1 MSEYFSGNVEEGIR
15 LVWMQ
20 FDKEKALEGRRLLL
34 EAAKEGDKDAYCFL
48 ARTYFGVN
56 GLEED
61 RDTAFELLQKSRELG
76 SACGLL
82 TMLQFEKLAKK
93 TFKIAG
99 REACMQAA
107 KEVREKAE
115 GGHVFC
121 QYIMGLCYFWGGY
134 LLTESFQDPDDALD
148 ERIPGALFWL
158 EKALKGGLTLALV
171 NLSDLYSSLGEEKKL
186 EEAMKLAAEKGD
198 PFWQELLA
206 DRLFEEE
213 RYKEAFRWY
222 ERLAEAGD
230 IKALYDMGFQYEHGM
245 GIEASPEKALAAYE
259 VGAKQGMQACQLRL
273 GKLNLWGKFVPKD
286 EAQAYH
292 WFSQAAEEEEDGGDE
307 TNPICELA
315 KMWKGHCLLYGLG
328 VKKDEDGG
336 TDLLYAAL
344 DYNFPG
350 KGEDQEMLEESQF
363 DWKEDVLQL
372 FWDLGDAYEN
382 GLGVPVKEHNAG
394 YYFSILA
401 EEGWPEAIEKMKHY
415 RQGGLLK
422 RWKRIK

>member
-1 MSEYFSGNVEEGIR
+1 MSEYFSSNVEEGIR

-20 FDKEKALEGRRLLL
+20 FDEEKAREGKRLLL
-34 EAAKEGDKDAYCFL
+34 EAAKEGDGNACCFL

-61 RDTAFELLQKSRELG
+61 MDTAFELLQKSQELG

-82 TMLQFEKLAKK
+82 TMLQFKRLVKK
-93 TFKIAG
+93 ALKSAG
-99 REACMQAA
+99 QEVCIQAA

-115 GGHVFC
+115 GGHAFC
-121 QYIMGLCYFWGGY
+121 QYIMGLYYFWGGY
-134 LLTESFQDPDDALD
+134 LLTEQFQDQDKALE
-148 ERIPGALFWL
+148 ERIPGALLWL
-158 EKALKGGLTLALV
+158 EKALKNGVTLALV
-171 NLSDLYSSLGEEKKL
+171 NLSDLYSYLGEEKKL
-186 EEAMKLAAEKGD
+186 EEAMNFAAEKGD
-198 PFWQELLA
+198 PIWQWLLA
-206 DRLFEEE
+206 EQLFDEE
-213 RYKEAFRWY
+213 RYEEAFRWY

-230 IKALYDMGFQYEHGM
+230 IKARFDMGFQYEHGL
-245 GIEASPEKALAAYE
+245 GIEANPEKALAAYE
-259 VGAKQGMQACQLRL
+259 MGAKQGIQTCQLRL

-286 EAQAYH
+286 ESQAYH
-292 WFSQAAEEEEDGGDE
+292 WFCQAAGNEDEVEDE
-307 TNPICELA
+307 KNPVSELA

-328 VKKDEDGG
+328 VKKDEDEG
-336 TDLLYAAL
+336 TDLLYSAL

-350 KGEDQEMLEESQF
+350 KGEDQDMTEESQF

-394 YYFSILA
+394 YYFSIVA
-401 EEGWPEAIEKMKHY
+401 EAGWPEAIEKMKHY
-415 RQGGLLK
+415 KQAGLLK